1 MTDNDQ
7 CKEGISIVD
16 YSFGLIRGEVMVIS
30 IVDVAGVGPSTAALL
45 AEHGISSAE
54 SLAETPHDRLV
65 SIPGVG
71 AVRAWRLSEAAAR
84 AVGDAPGKEERGDKN
99 DEKKK
104 QKDKKGKDKKRKDKK
119 RKIKKKILDDTFGK
133 VQFDENKTALE
144 IHREMR
150 NEW

>member
-1 MTDNDQ
+1 
-7 CKEGISIVD
+7 
-16 YSFGLIRGEVMVIS
+16 MVIS

-71 AVRAWRLSEAAAR
+71 AVRARRLSEAAAR

-119 RKIKKKILDDTFGK
+119 RKDKKVKKSEGK
-133 VQFDENKTALE
+133 DAKANKAKHKRRKQRKRRKSKE
-144 IHREMR
+144 
-150 NEW
+150 

>member
-1 MTDNDQ
+1 
-7 CKEGISIVD
+7 
-16 YSFGLIRGEVMVIS
+16 MVIS

-71 AVRAWRLSEAAAR
+71 AVRARRLSEAAAR

-119 RKIKKKILDDTFGK
+119 VKKSEGKDAKANKAKHKRRKQRKRRKSK
-133 VQFDENKTALE
+133 E
-144 IHREMR
+144 
-150 NEW
+150 